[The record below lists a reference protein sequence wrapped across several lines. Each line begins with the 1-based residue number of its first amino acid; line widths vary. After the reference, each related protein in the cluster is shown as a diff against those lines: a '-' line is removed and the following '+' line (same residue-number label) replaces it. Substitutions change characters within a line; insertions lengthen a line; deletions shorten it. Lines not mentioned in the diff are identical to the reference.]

1 MRKENSDFKTAFVSE
16 AGSHFDN
23 RDYFAFVELD
33 DMACYV
39 IADGLD
45 LDKEVRSAQM
55 AVEVILESFMEKPS
69 MSRRKIRQDL
79 EAAHEWLKFE
89 SRRVRLKASVLV
101 VVTDYTRMVWATCG
115 NARLYQFRGGRVN
128 LRSKDQSLTQLMLD
142 QGRLAED
149 RNHNHEERG
158 NLLNYM
164 GRPDRFEPY
173 VSDKM
178 PLSDGD
184 VLLLA
189 TQGVWEQVDLPEMLD
204 ALAEA
209 SDPES
214 LTDTLEE
221 VVLSKQQKSV
231 NNYTAAAVYVNKTFT
246 EKPKNIKKWI
256 LRGAML
262 LLTLAITGGGVWYVK
277 AKQAEKLAQT
287 AVLMVESE
295 EDGDRYASAGDYAKA
310 LKSYSEAKNAASKL
324 KDKLHFQL
332 LRGKQQVAQFLS
344 DGDGYV
350 QDGSYDMAVDSYN
363 DALKQADKYKPFK
376 AEDIKAR
383 IERAGAIEALS
394 EVIKEG
400 DKLFQE
406 QDYNGALAVFQKAK
420 KAAIEAE
427 YESGQKKVEEKI
439 EQTQAKIDNIYKE
452 TRTLKADN
460 LEKKGDRSLAA
471 MDYAAAIESYKLAQE
486 IYQEI
491 DKLERVLAMERKIS
505 QADEKLNPAVPAA
518 GSSGEAAGAGGSAA
532 GNLNQ
537 QQQAAEDSAGGGQAG
552 GSQQASGAAAGSSA
566 KEPSGTPS
574 GGGESSAGGT
584 GTAGTT
590 SGNGKAGGNGNGKA
604 GNGGS
609 KAGGNSGEGGT
620 SGKGGNDT
628 TGGSGGNGTNGGND
642 GNGSAGGNAGAG
654 KTSENA
660 GDGGNKPDT
669 GAKAGNGADSKANE
683 SADAKS
689 NTDAD
694 ADAGAKSNTGTGTKT
709 NAGTDAKSNAGT
721 DTKSNAGADTT
732 SNTDAE
738 AGSANGGAASGTSPA
753 GPSSSKG
760 GNAS

>member
-39 IADGLD
+39 VADGLD

-262 LLTLAITGGGVWYVK
+262 LLTLAIAGGGVWYVK

-394 EVIKEG
+394 GVIKEG

-518 GSSGEAAGAGGSAA
+518 GSAGESAGATAGAGGSAA

-537 QQQAAEDSAGGGQAG
+537 QQQAAADSAGGGQAG

-566 KEPSGTPS
+566 KEPSGISS
-574 GGGESSAGGT
+574 GGGETTAGGT

-590 SGNGKAGGNGNGKA
+590 SGNGKAG

-628 TGGSGGNGTNGGND
+628 TGGNGGNGTNGGND

-694 ADAGAKSNTGTGTKT
+694 A
-709 NAGTDAKSNAGT
+709 
-721 DTKSNAGADTT
+721 
-732 SNTDAE
+732 E

>member
-149 RNHNHEERG
+149 RNYNHEERG

-178 PLSDGD
+178 PLTDGD

-231 NNYTAAAVYVNKTFT
+231 SNYTAAAVYVNKTFT

-262 LLTLAITGGGVWYVK
+262 LLTLAIAGGGVWYVK

-400 DKLFQE
+400 DKLFQG
-406 QDYNGALAVFQKAK
+406 QDYNGALEVYLKAK
-420 KAAIEAE
+420 KAAVEAE

-439 EQTQAKIDNIYKE
+439 EQTQSKIDNIYKE

-518 GSSGEAAGAGGSAA
+518 GSSGEAAGAGGNAA

-537 QQQAAEDSAGGGQAG
+537 QQQAAEDSAGGGQVG

-566 KEPSGTPS
+566 KEQSGTSS
-574 GGGESSAGGT
+574 GGSE
-584 GTAGTT
+584 
-590 SGNGKAGGNGNGKA
+590 
-604 GNGGS
+604 
-609 KAGGNSGEGGT
+609 
-620 SGKGGNDT
+620 
-628 TGGSGGNGTNGGND
+628 
-642 GNGSAGGNAGAG
+642 GSAGGNAGAG
-654 KTSENA
+654 KSSGND
-660 GDGGNKPDT
+660 GDGGNKTDT
-669 GAKAGNGADSKANE
+669 GAKADNGADAKDN
-683 SADAKS
+683 ADTGDTS
-689 NTDAD
+689 NTGKDD
-694 ADAGAKSNTGTGTKT
+694 KTNADAGDASNTG
-709 NAGTDAKSNAGT
+709 
-721 DTKSNAGADTT
+721 ADGT
-732 SNTDAE
+732 SNTDEE
-738 AGSANGGAASGTSPA
+738 AGSAGNGAAKGASPA